1 MDSYISNNT
10 THVQLER
17 KLLVKMNFIYNA
29 IQDGWCVKKQNDSFV
44 FSKKHE
50 GKKQIFQPEY
60 LEQFIEQNMIL

>member
-10 THVQLER
+10 THIQLER
-17 KLLVKMNFIYNA
+17 KTLIKMNFIYNA
-29 IQDGWCVKKQNDSFV
+29 IQDGWSVKKQQDTFI

-60 LEQFIEQNMIL
+60 LENFIEKNLIL

>member
-1 MDSYISNNT
+1 MDVPASNNII
-10 THVQLER
+10 QMDR

-29 IQDGWCVKKQNDSFV
+29 IQDGWSVKKQNDSFV

-60 LEQFIEQNMIL
+60 LENFIEKNLVL

>member
-1 MDSYISNNT
+1 MDVPASNNII
-10 THVQLER
+10 QMDR

-29 IQDGWCVKKQNDSFV
+29 IQDGWSVKKQNDSFV

-60 LEQFIEQNMIL
+60 LENFIEKNLIL